1 MTTSGEPNSDVVLA
15 DLIEA
20 SVRKALTEHFTAQ
33 QSEIDDL
40 KRELRYL
47 RDSMYNV
54 RQASLGFDR
63 F

>member
-1 MTTSGEPNSDVVLA
+1 MTTSGEPNGDVVLA

-20 SVRKALTEHFTAQ
+20 SVRKALAEHFTAQ
-33 QSEIDDL
+33 QAEIDDL

-54 RQASLGFDR
+54 TLGF
-63 F
+63 